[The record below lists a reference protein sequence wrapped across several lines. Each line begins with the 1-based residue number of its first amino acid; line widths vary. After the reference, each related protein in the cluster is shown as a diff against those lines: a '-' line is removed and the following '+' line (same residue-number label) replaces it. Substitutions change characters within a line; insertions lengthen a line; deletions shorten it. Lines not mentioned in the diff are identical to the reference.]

1 MTKEYLKTN
10 RTPFEL
16 RTDLLKIAQDY
27 LEKQYNANMELYR
40 ATMQSLQQD
49 AVALQS
55 DLRTEL
61 PKYFDFQDII
71 TKAQELYGFVQKRD

>member
-1 MTKEYLKTN
+1 MAEYLKTN

-27 LEKQYNANMELYR
+27 LHKQYVANMELYN
-40 ATMQSLQQD
+40 ATIKTLQQD

-55 DLRTEL
+55 DIRTEV
-61 PKYFDFQDII
+61 PKYFDFQDILA
-71 TKAQELYGFVQKRD
+71 KARELYGFISTK